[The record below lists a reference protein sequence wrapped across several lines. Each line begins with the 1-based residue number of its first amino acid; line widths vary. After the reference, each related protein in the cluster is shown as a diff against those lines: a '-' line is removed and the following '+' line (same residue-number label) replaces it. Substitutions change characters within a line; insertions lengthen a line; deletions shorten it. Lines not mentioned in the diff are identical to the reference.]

1 LRFGEIMRGS
11 LSAWYLR
18 PGDVVHQPE
27 LRQPGNHYL
36 VYNDKFI
43 KISDSCP
50 AKPPSAD

>member
-1 LRFGEIMRGS
+1 PGCDSTEEEGD
-11 LSAWYLR
+11 AWYLR

>member
-1 LRFGEIMRGS
+1 
-11 LSAWYLR
+11 
-18 PGDVVHQPE
+18 
-27 LRQPGNHYL
+27 

>member
-1 LRFGEIMRGS
+1 
-11 LSAWYLR
+11 
-18 PGDVVHQPE
+18 
-27 LRQPGNHYL
+27 L

>member
-1 LRFGEIMRGS
+1 MLG
-11 LSAWYLR
+11 YLR

>member
-1 LRFGEIMRGS
+1 
-11 LSAWYLR
+11 
-18 PGDVVHQPE
+18 
-27 LRQPGNHYL
+27 NHYL

>member
-1 LRFGEIMRGS
+1 
-11 LSAWYLR
+11 
-18 PGDVVHQPE
+18 
-27 LRQPGNHYL
+27 HYL

>member
-1 LRFGEIMRGS
+1 
-11 LSAWYLR
+11 
-18 PGDVVHQPE
+18 
-27 LRQPGNHYL
+27 YL